1 MSDETKPGKTDSAGK
16 PGTGTQ
22 GTAKTLD
29 ELRADYE
36 AALASKSAPDKGSNK
51 ELEALRTKVA
61 NLEAEAGDR
70 AYRKEMDQTIVPAV
84 KGDLKVD
91 EEIVEM
97 WVNREAGRDAALMAL
112 WNDRAEKPKEFKEA
126 IAALAPEFKKYAESK
141 GLVQPAEKGAG
152 KSDDKGK
159 LQSAVRSARETQ
171 PTKKDFGDKSLAKMS
186 DQEFAQHSQEVFAAV
201 RAGQL

>member
-1 MSDETKPGKTDSAGK
+1 MSDDTKSGKPDSTGK
-16 PGTGTQ
+16 PGTGNQ
-22 GTAKTLD
+22 GAVKTLD

-36 AALASKSAPDKGSNK
+36 AALSSKSAPDKGNSK
-51 ELEALRTKVA
+51 ELEALRKQVA
-61 NLEAEAGDR
+61 DLTAEAGDR

-84 KGDLKVD
+84 KGELKVD

-112 WNDRAEKPKEFKEA
+112 WNERASKPKEFKEA

-141 GLVQPAEKGAG
+141 GLVQPEKAA

-171 PTKKDFGDKSLAKMS
+171 PTKKDFGDVNLAKMG
-186 DQEFAQHSQEVFAAV
+186 DQEFAQHAQEVFAAA
-201 RAGQL
+201 RAGRLS